1 MRQDGSSTDTGRRQ
15 SLRARRCTRSR
26 FTYMDRP
33 KSRARRTRTRAR
45 PVLGAPR
52 APLTRP
58 MRPAKR
64 LARAGVA
71 AVPQQQIDKEEI
83 HAILLAL
90 LPELTHSRE
99 HGREGV
105 ARVK

>member
-1 MRQDGSSTDTGRRQ
+1 
-15 SLRARRCTRSR
+15 
-26 FTYMDRP
+26 
-33 KSRARRTRTRAR
+33 
-45 PVLGAPR
+45 
-52 APLTRP
+52 

-64 LARAGVA
+64 LARTGVG
-71 AVPQQQIDKEEI
+71 AVPQQRIDKEEI